1 VQTDSCFQAILARC
15 FFEFELPVT
24 MATSQQAKTS
34 NAISLKGSADI
45 VAEFFGYG
53 INSILYQV
61 KCF

>member
-1 VQTDSCFQAILARC
+1 
-15 FFEFELPVT
+15 
-24 MATSQQAKTS
+24 MATALKTS

-61 KCF
+61 GSAPVSCFRDF